1 MNEVFENS
9 VYLNCFLIQ
18 IDREKA
24 DGSDIGLNCTP
35 ELWKPKQSTQWEVS
49 LYAQIM
55 FILNHCP
62 SNDLIGTFL

>member
-1 MNEVFENS
+1 MK
-9 VYLNCFLIQ
+9 LNCFLIQ
-18 IDREKA
+18 VDHEKT

-35 ELWKPKQSTQWEVS
+35 ELCEPNSPHLLIHIQWDVS

-62 SNDLIGTFL
+62 SNDLIDTFL